1 MVPAQS
7 VDEFVE
13 VEIEF
18 LGDLGKV
25 VFEEDIVFVVLLD
38 DFEGDL
44 LLLVGLFHGARG
56 GEQRS
61 GELEAGDLLL
71 ELLEFGVRRL

>member
-7 VDEFVE
+7 VNEFVE

-18 LGDLGKV
+18 LGDLGEV

-38 DFEGDL
+38 DFQGDL

-56 GEQRS
+56 GEQR
-61 GELEAGDLLL
+61 GGQLEAGDLFL
-71 ELLEFGVRRL
+71 ELLEFRVGRL